1 MKINW
6 KSKTFLTA
14 TVMIIVYIGCLA
26 TSVLAST
33 GWLNTLV
40 GSKGTITITAQ
51 NYSYGVN
58 GTFDF
63 GTHQYLGGGNFVI
76 TSTPITVTNTG
87 NQEIKGWSI
96 SSSVATSLL
105 QTWID
110 ASKWITVSI
119 SQTDIPVGGT
129 GQVTATLTA
138 TNIPNTDD
146 VINFVGTTA
155 LNSISFNIIPASTPQ

>member
-14 TVMIIVYIGCLA
+14 TVMIIVYISCLA

-51 NYSYGVN
+51 NFSYTVSGI
-58 GTFDF
+58 FDF
-63 GTHQYLGGGNFVI
+63 GTHQYFVGDNINI
-76 TSTPITVTNTG
+76 TSTPITITNTG
-87 NQEIKGWSI
+87 NQEIKGWSV
-96 SSSVATSLL
+96 STSPSTTLPN
-105 QTWID
+105 WIGF
-110 ASKWITVSI
+110 SI
-119 SQTDIPVGGT
+119 SQTDIVAGGT
-129 GQVTATLTA
+129 GQVTITLTA